1 MKPGFV
7 LTMARRESRASGRRL
22 MTLALAIAA
31 GVAALVAVNGFTSN
45 LRTSV
50 ARQAQAM
57 LGADLSVESR
67 SELGSAA
74 RALLDSLGGDQSP
87 FVAFSAMSYA
97 PAGTTARLTQVTAIG
112 SGWPWYGAIRTS
124 PVSAWGQL
132 GDGRNAVVD
141 PSLLRSLGVE
151 VGDSIAL
158 GETRF
163 RVIGSITEAPGDVG
177 IRSALGPR
185 AFIPFQYLDA
195 TGLLGF
201 GARAEYGSYVQLEPG
216 ADAQRIAADWR
227 PRLRE
232 ERARIRTVADDRDRL
247 DNALTRLGNFL
258 GLVALIA
265 LLLGGLG
272 VASAITVHIRRRIDT
287 VAVLRCL
294 GATGRQVFG
303 IYLTQAALLG
313 LAGGVLGAVV
323 GLLAQQL
330 VPLVVA
336 DLVPADLDT
345 GAAWGV
351 ALAGV
356 LLGGWTAL
364 VFALL
369 PLLSIRRVTPLAAL
383 RRDVDPIPS
392 GRDPA
397 RLAAIAL
404 LVMSVVTLAVLQAGN
419 WRAGLGFAAGIGVAL
434 LGLRIAAGLVI
445 GLARR
450 LSRAPL
456 AYTSRQGLA
465 NLQRPGNQT
474 VAVVLALGFGTFLLA
489 ALALTQHNLLATLDV
504 SGEGA
509 ARPNLALFDIQ
520 PSQLAGVRGVLEEA
534 GVPMTA
540 PVPMVPMRVA
550 SVRGKQVSLAR
561 RPDSLPDDSLPRGWA
576 VRREY
581 RSTWRDTLVASEKLL
596 SGTWWDGRAAGGPAR
611 ISIERDV
618 AEELGVGL
626 GDDITWDVQGRPVP
640 TRITS
645 IREVDWA
652 RFEPNFFVVF
662 EPGVLEDAP
671 QTWVTMARVD
681 DPVTRS
687 RLPRQ
692 IAEQWPNVTS
702 LDLTVVQQ
710 AIEDLLGRVSLAIRF
725 MALFSLVAG
734 LVVLGGTVATSR
746 DQRIRESA
754 LLRTLGARAR
764 QLYRIVVVEYA
775 ALGLMA
781 GLAAALLAVAAGWA
795 LARFLFEIDF
805 TAPPL
810 ALAVV
815 VLVPGALA
823 ALVGAWA
830 SRDVVHRTPLET
842 LRRAAE

>member
-124 PVSAWGQL
+124 PVSAWGRL

-163 RVIGSITEAPGDVG
+163 QVIGSITEAPGDVG

-456 AYTSRQGLA
+456 GYTSRQGLA

>member
-163 RVIGSITEAPGDVG
+163 QVIGSITEAPGDVG

-336 DLVPADLDT
+336 DFVPADLDT

-456 AYTSRQGLA
+456 GYTSRQGLA

>member
-392 GRDPA
+392 GRDHA

-456 AYTSRQGLA
+456 GYTSRQGLA

>member
-163 RVIGSITEAPGDVG
+163 QVIGSITEAPGDVG

-456 AYTSRQGLA
+456 GYTSRQGLA

>member
-163 RVIGSITEAPGDVG
+163 QVIGSITEAPGDVG

-392 GRDPA
+392 GRDHA

>member
-163 RVIGSITEAPGDVG
+163 QVIGSITEAPGDVG

-404 LVMSVVTLAVLQAGN
+404 LVISVVTLAVLQAGN

>member
-1 MKPGFV
+1 
-7 LTMARRESRASGRRL
+7 MARRESRASGRRL

-163 RVIGSITEAPGDVG
+163 QVIGSITEAPGDVG

>member
-392 GRDPA
+392 GRDHA

>member
-1 MKPGFV
+1 
-7 LTMARRESRASGRRL
+7 MARRESRASGRRL

-163 RVIGSITEAPGDVG
+163 QVIGSITEAPGDVG

-456 AYTSRQGLA
+456 GYTSRQGLA

>member
-67 SELGSAA
+67 SELGTAA

-87 FVAFSAMSYA
+87 YVAFSAMTYA
-97 PAGTTARLTQVTAIG
+97 PVGTTARLTQVTAIG

-124 PVSAWGQL
+124 PVSAWGRL
-132 GDGRNAVVD
+132 SDGRHAVVD

-163 RVIGSITEAPGDVG
+163 QIIGTITEAPGDLG

-185 AFIPFQYLDA
+185 AFIPSRSLDS
-195 TGLLGF
+195 TGLLCF
-201 GARAEYGSYVQLEPG
+201 GARAEYGSYVHLEEG

-232 ERARIRTVADDRDRL
+232 ERARIRTVADDQNRL

-303 IYLTQAALLG
+303 VYLTQSALLG
-313 LAGGVLGAVV
+313 LAGGVLGAAV
-323 GLLAQQL
+323 GLLVQQL
-330 VPLVVA
+330 VPMVVA

-351 ALAGV
+351 VLAGV

-383 RRDVDPIPS
+383 RRDVDPMPA

-397 RLAAIAL
+397 RIAAIAL
-404 LVMSVVTLAVLQAGN
+404 LVISVVTLAVLQAGN
-419 WRAGLGFAAGIGVAL
+419 WRVGLGFAVGIGVAL
-434 LGLRIAAGLVI
+434 LGLRLAAGVVI

-474 VAVVLALGFGTFLLA
+474 VAVVLALGFGAFLLA

-504 SGEGA
+504 SDEGA
-509 ARPNLALFDIQ
+509 TRPNLALFDIQ

-534 GVPMTA
+534 GVAMTA

-550 SVRGKQVSLAR
+550 RVKGRPVSLAR
-561 RPDSLPDDSLPRGWA
+561 RPDSLPDDSMPRGWA

-596 SGTWWDGRAAGGPAR
+596 AGDWWDEAGAGGAAR

-618 AEELGVGL
+618 AQELGVGL
-626 GDDITWDVQGRPVP
+626 GDEITWDVQGRPVP

-662 EPGVLEDAP
+662 EPGVLEEAP

-681 DPVTRS
+681 DPVART
-687 RLPRQ
+687 RLPRLV
-692 IAEQWPNVTS
+692 AERWPNVTS

-725 MALFSLVAG
+725 MALFSLLAG

-754 LLRTLGARAR
+754 LLRTLGARSR

-781 GLAAALLAVAAGWA
+781 GLAAALLAVGAGWA
-795 LARFLFEIDF
+795 LARFLFEVDF

-810 ALAVV
+810 ALALV
-815 VLVPGALA
+815 VLVPALLS

-830 SRDVVHRTPLET
+830 SQDVTHRAPLDT

>member
-1 MKPGFV
+1 
-7 LTMARRESRASGRRL
+7 MARRESRASGRRL

-163 RVIGSITEAPGDVG
+163 QVIGSITEAPGDVG

-336 DLVPADLDT
+336 DFVPADLDT